1 VCQCAEP
8 NLLLYCWRWFWEK
21 CMPWPAAF
29 SVKVNPAT
37 TTTCIDLFQQL
48 DQESDG
54 DAKMIL
60 RQHVMII
67 LQPILIVYV
76 FLLFTDLICWFNIL

>member
-1 VCQCAEP
+1 MHAMACGI
-8 NLLLYCWRWFWEK
+8 
-21 CMPWPAAF
+21 F
-29 SVKVNPAT
+29 SKSESSNYYYMHRS
-37 TTTCIDLFQQL
+37 CQQL

-54 DAKMIL
+54 DAKMTL